1 MSKFSDYLYM
11 LNQGKEMMKVFQP
24 PICYFQQTIKTVRSS
39 YSSGNTMSKLNIGLV
54 DALINYIA
62 AEKGIKGKH
71 CALGKADNNVI
82 VEYEEVPNITTLVR
96 YDLNNK
102 IMYTSVVDSMGNY
115 KEVQFKRGYESTGA
129 PYFLALFPTILEDE
143 EANNAYNEFK
153 TYYSTL
159 ENGELTIDHSLR
171 DKANECLAIFCDNV
185 ERRLKSDKIVVN
197 IPRDG
202 NIKKLSK
209 EDVEEFIEISNVI
222 NGAFEHFEKNR
233 NVIIKPTNV
242 TVGYLKEYYDAGME
256 WTEEEELLIPSFPDN
271 MIVPDEV
278 IELLDYIKESS
289 NDLIPVRNALW
300 RGETGFGK
308 STGVKL
314 IACLRNVPLKIISC
328 FPDMETSDFL
338 INFVPVT
345 DEDNIKNIEELDVT
359 YEEISFDPVTAYKKL
374 TGIDDDN
381 ATCEMALKAY
391 GIACSKV
398 NASETPKFKS
408 VLSDYV
414 VGLSKGYI
422 VEIQEPSII
431 LKSGV
436 LAGLNEYD
444 HEGAVIPLSDGT
456 YKRRHKEA
464 IVIWTDNVTYEGCRP
479 LNQSM
484 VRRNFLC
491 IDSYNMSKDVIFKRI
506 KDNTKFRDIGSLE
519 RMYSVWE
526 NIKEFCKNQSITD
539 GSISIIEL
547 QNWAQAASIRGT
559 SNEALRQTCLRTV
572 VSKATAYIDEQ
583 ESIIASCL
591 DIEFPPKGIL

>member
-1 MSKFSDYLYM
+1 
-11 LNQGKEMMKVFQP
+11 
-24 PICYFQQTIKTVRSS
+24 
-39 YSSGNTMSKLNIGLV
+39 
-54 DALINYIA
+54 
-62 AEKGIKGKH
+62 
-71 CALGKADNNVI
+71 
-82 VEYEEVPNITTLVR
+82 
-96 YDLNNK
+96 
-102 IMYTSVVDSMGNY
+102 
-115 KEVQFKRGYESTGA
+115 
-129 PYFLALFPTILEDE
+129 
-143 EANNAYNEFK
+143 
-153 TYYSTL
+153 
-159 ENGELTIDHSLR
+159 
-171 DKANECLAIFCDNV
+171 
-185 ERRLKSDKIVVN
+185 
-197 IPRDG
+197 
-202 NIKKLSK
+202 
-209 EDVEEFIEISNVI
+209 
-222 NGAFEHFEKNR
+222 
-233 NVIIKPTNV
+233 
-242 TVGYLKEYYDAGME
+242 
-256 WTEEEELLIPSFPDN
+256 
-271 MIVPDEV
+271 
-278 IELLDYIKESS
+278 
-289 NDLIPVRNALW
+289 
-300 RGETGFGK
+300 
-308 STGVKL
+308 
-314 IACLRNVPLKIISC
+314 
-328 FPDMETSDFL
+328 METSDFL